1 VKLHVL
7 EDRAELPHPPEEHEL
22 WQESIALVWY
32 DGRAGIGGY
41 LRIGHEPNC
50 DGGVAALGCGVVTRE
65 GIRYRRNG
73 TSPLTDA
80 DRLPN
85 GFGARGGGYRGF
97 YDAGLKIRTDDQD
110 CRLEFDLEDF
120 YPRTDFFGAAA
131 GEVRDLAPNHFET
144 SGRIRG
150 TAMLGDRRYE
160 VDGLFHRDHSW
171 GIRHWDSFLNHR
183 WMVGTFGPELS
194 FGLVTWHARNGV
206 LRRFGYVVRNG
217 ELVAAD
223 DVDIVL
229 HLEPDGTTYRGG
241 TASWA
246 LPGDRLTLECSVL
259 DAIVIGRRDVSWVD
273 AVCEIEHAG
282 RTGFCCL
289 EASTNP
295 RAGTAPIL
303 TAIRAVLDDGLSR
316 ANLGISMARRRSTG

>member
-1 VKLHVL
+1 MMLDVL
-7 EDRAELPHPPEEHEL
+7 EEHAELPHPPEEHEL

-32 DGRAGIGGY
+32 DSRVGIGEY
-41 LRIGHEPNC
+41 LRIGHEPNSG
-50 DGGVAALGCGVVTRE
+50 GGVAVLGFGVLTRE
-65 GIRYRRNG
+65 GSRYRRNV
-73 TSPLTDA
+73 TSVLTDA
-80 DRLPN
+80 DRLAN
-85 GFGARGGGYRGF
+85 GFAARDGAYQAF
-97 YDAGLKIRTDDQD
+97 YDAGLKVRVDDQD
-110 CRLEFDLEDF
+110 CHLEFELEDF

-131 GEVRDLAPNHFET
+131 GAVRDLAPNHFET

-150 TAMLGDRRYE
+150 TAVLAGQRHE

-183 WMVGTFGPELS
+183 WVVGSFGPELS
-194 FGLVTWHARNGV
+194 FGLVTWHARDGV

-217 ELVAAD
+217 ELVSAD

-241 TASWA
+241 TASWVMA
-246 LPGDRLTLECSVL
+246 SDVLTLECSVL
-259 DAIVIGRRDVSWVD
+259 DAIVVERKGASWVD
-273 AVCEIEHAG
+273 AICEIEHAG

-295 RAGTAPIL
+295 RAGTAPIQ
-303 TAIRAVLDDGLSR
+303 TALRAAIDDGVSR
-316 ANLGISMARRRSTG
+316 RD

>member
-1 VKLHVL
+1 MMLHVL
-7 EDRAELPHPPEEHEL
+7 EEHAELPHPPENHEL

-32 DGRAGIGGY
+32 DSRGGIGGY

-50 DGGVAALGCGVVTRE
+50 GGGVAVLGFGVLTRE
-65 GIRYRRNG
+65 GSRYRRSG
-73 TSPLTDA
+73 TSVLTDA
-80 DRLPN
+80 DRLAN
-85 GFGARGGGYRGF
+85 GFAARDGAYQAF
-97 YDAGLKIRTDDQD
+97 YDGGLMVRVDDQD

-131 GEVRDLAPNHFET
+131 GAVRDLAPNHFET

-150 TAMLGDRRYE
+150 TAVLADQRYE

-171 GIRHWDSFLNHR
+171 GIRHWDSFLSHR
-183 WMVGTFGPELS
+183 WVVGSFGPELS
-194 FGLVTWHARNGV
+194 FGLVTWHARYGV

-229 HLEPDGTTYRGG
+229 QLEPDGTTYRGG
-241 TASWA
+241 TASWVM
-246 LPGDRLTLECSVL
+246 PGDRLTLECSVL
-259 DAIVIGRRDVSWVD
+259 DAIVVERHGACWVD
-273 AVCEIEHAG
+273 AICEIEHAG

-295 RAGTAPIL
+295 RAGTAPIQ
-303 TAIRAVLDDGLSR
+303 TALRAAMDDGLSR
-316 ANLGISMARRRSTG
+316 RD